1 MISPSRTNKSDKD
14 LWATPKPT
22 FEGFERYLK
31 NIYNGFEKFTLDA
44 CAMPHNYKV
53 SRFISPE
60 QDTLI
65 TDWGS
70 SEFVW
75 MNPPYSNPLPFVER
89 AIEMSEKNFVAI
101 LLPSDTSTEWFSR
114 CVECADSI
122 IFATGKGARIH
133 FEHND
138 PDLRGKKSN
147 GNVKGSVLVV
157 LQKILPKT
165 AQQTYYIPLK
175 DIQI

>member
-1 MISPSRTNKSDKD
+1 
-14 LWATPKPT
+14 
-22 FEGFERYLK
+22 
-31 NIYNGFEKFTLDA
+31 
-44 CAMPHNYKV
+44 
-53 SRFISPE
+53 
-60 QDTLI
+60 
-65 TDWGS
+65 
-70 SEFVW
+70 
-75 MNPPYSNPLPFVER
+75 
-89 AIEMSEKNFVAI
+89 MSEKNFVAI

-122 IFATGKGARIH
+122 IFATGKGARIN

-165 AQQTYYIPLK
+165 VQQTYYVPLK